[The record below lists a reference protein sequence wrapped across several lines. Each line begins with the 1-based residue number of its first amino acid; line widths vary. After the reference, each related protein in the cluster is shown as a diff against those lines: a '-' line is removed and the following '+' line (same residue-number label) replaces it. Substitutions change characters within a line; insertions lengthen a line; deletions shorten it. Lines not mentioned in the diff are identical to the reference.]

1 MFSFLTKQRIT
12 LLTEDW
18 KTIKFN
24 LYVSNIPRI
33 DEYLYFKDEGYLK
46 VLNVVHSQMKKN
58 INILIIVKPVNNVS
72 KTN

>member
-1 MFSFLTKQRIT
+1 MFSFLRKQKIT

-18 KTIKFN
+18 KEFKTV
-24 LYVSNIPRI
+24 YVSNIPRI

>member
-1 MFSFLTKQRIT
+1 MFSFLRKQKIT

-18 KTIKFN
+18 KEFKSKI
-24 LYVSNIPRI
+24 YVYNIPRI
-33 DEYLYFKDEGYLK
+33 DEYLYFKDKGYLK
-46 VLNVVHSQMKKN
+46 VLNIVHSQTNKN

>member
-1 MFSFLTKQRIT
+1 MFGFFKKQKIT

-18 KTIKFN
+18 KEFKTKI
-24 LYVSNIPRI
+24 YVSNIPRI